1 MNRRHDADDVHDC
14 SCFSLQ
20 TAAAAPLVTFESPC
34 ECREYHRKGRLTQK
48 NDAALPPTDPNAI
61 QAVTPSDIFI
71 WQGPSETLTQ
81 SSGRIAAEQKWY
93 ALTAVSLR
101 YARKLTIGTFMLIGF
116 APPKFVAFSF
126 IVPNL
131 SLKYFA

>member
-1 MNRRHDADDVHDC
+1 MTQATFTIAVAFLC
-14 SCFSLQ
+14 S
-20 TAAAAPLVTFESPC
+20 TAGAAPLVTFESPC
-34 ECREYHRKGRLTQK
+34 ECRDCHCKGRLTQK

-61 QAVTPSDIFI
+61 QAVTPSDIFS
-71 WQGPSETLTQ
+71 WQGPSKTLTQ

-93 ALTAVSLR
+93 ALTAVLLR
-101 YARKLTIGTFMLIGF
+101 YAQKLTVGAFMLIGF
-116 APPKFVAFSF
+116 ASHKFVAFSL